1 MIRRLLTFLI
11 GLILVVVIAAII
23 IPFLIPESVYRDR
36 AQIAASENLGR
47 EVTLAGDVRL
57 SLLPNVQ
64 IQAHNVSIANEDGFG
79 DVPFAEM
86 AEMRVGVQLWPLLS
100 RTVVIEEFIL
110 IDPVIRLEQRGNRNN
125 WSFGPDDGAAAQA
138 QADAGFIRRPGALPF
153 EASLGDIR
161 IENGF
166 ISFADGTQT
175 REIEGLDLDIHMP
188 GLDDPLDITGALT
201 ADGENMTLDLHLGSV
216 RGFFEGEQVAARL
229 DLGGNLID
237 LGFDGNILEGED
249 VRYSGRLSSD
259 IPSIRALA
267 AFAGAP
273 LPPGAGLENFE
284 LSGNLSGGM
293 NAFTLDASNAGQ
305 NDHIR
310 LDDIS
315 GTGRFSVSLAGARPA
330 IDGTLNLPRL
340 DVTPYM
346 PAVPETETPS
356 GDVPAWSTERIDV
369 SALGLVDADLD
380 LTVGELTIQD
390 IEISDAALDVE
401 LVNSRLEANLTR
413 ISLYEGSG
421 QASFVANGRTAT
433 PSFSLFAD
441 LQSIA
446 ALPLLEAAAGFDRLS
461 GTGRLTIDLLTSG
474 HSQAELMNGLG
485 GTGGFA
491 FADGAIRGVNLAQAI
506 RGIESALTNRRLP
519 DGFGEQEETDFS
531 ALEGTFTVANGIATN
546 NDLIMLSPLVR
557 VDGAGTVGI
566 GGQTLDYRLRP
577 RAVASIEGQGGERDL
592 QGVVVP
598 ILISGTFNNPR
609 VGIDWDVVGRALL
622 QGAIQGAISG
632 EDPEDAIRNVL
643 GNALG
648 LGGTQPASDET
659 NPEGEPAEEDVDP
672 AERLLRDLFGRSSSQ
687 QDDEEEGTATGDGGR

>member
-1 MIRRLLTFLI
+1 MIRRLLTFLV
-11 GLILVVVIAAII
+11 GLILIVVIAAII

-47 EVTLAGDVRL
+47 EVSLAGDVSLR
-57 SLLPNVQ
+57 LLPSVQ
-64 IQAHNVSIANEDGFG
+64 IQARNVSIANEEGFG
-79 DVPFAEM
+79 DTAFAEM

-100 RTVVIEEFIL
+100 RNIVIDEFVL
-110 IDPVIRLEQRGNRNN
+110 VDPVIRLEQRGNRNN
-125 WSFGPDDGAAAQA
+125 WSLGPDTGV
-138 QADAGFIRRPGALPF
+138 DAPASSTEGFVRRPGALPF

-166 ISFADGTQT
+166 ISYINGAEA

-188 GLDDPLDITGALT
+188 GLDDPLDITGALR
-201 ADGENMTLDLHLGSV
+201 ADGETMTIGLQLGSV
-216 RGFFEGEQVAARL
+216 RGFFEGEEVAARL
-229 DLGGNLID
+229 NLGGDLID
-237 LGFDGNILEGED
+237 LAFDGNILEGED
-249 VRYSGRLSSD
+249 IRYSGRFSSD

-267 AFAGAP
+267 AFAGSPMPA
-273 LPPGAGLENFE
+273 GAGLENFT

-293 NAFTLDASNAGQ
+293 NAFTLDASNNSR

-315 GTGRFSVSLAGARPA
+315 GTGRFSVSLTGARPA
-330 IDGTLNLPRL
+330 IDGALNLPRL

-346 PAVPETETPS
+346 PVAPATQAAS
-356 GDVPAWSTERIDV
+356 RGVPAWSGERFDM
-369 SALGLVDADLD
+369 SALGLVEANLN
-380 LTVGELTIQD
+380 LAVGELTVQD

-413 ISLYEGSG
+413 ISLYDGSG
-421 QASFVANGRTAT
+421 RATFVANARTAT
-433 PSFSLFAD
+433 PSFRIFAD
-441 LQSIA
+441 LQSIS
-446 ALPLLEAAAGFDRLS
+446 ALPLLDAVAGFDRLS
-461 GTGRLTIDLLTSG
+461 GTGRLTVDLLTSG

-531 ALEGTFTVANGIATN
+531 ALEGTFTVTNGIATN
-546 NDLIMLSPLVR
+546 NNLVMLSPLVR
-557 VDGAGTVGI
+557 VDGAGTIGI
-566 GGQTLDYRLRP
+566 GQQTLNYRLRP

-598 ILISGTFNNPR
+598 IIISGTFNNPQI
-609 VGIDWDVVGRALL
+609 GIDWDVVGRALL
-622 QGAIQGAISG
+622 QGTIQRTISG

-648 LGGTQPASDET
+648 LGGSSQTSDET
-659 NPEGEPAEEDVDP
+659 TPEGEPPVEEIDP
-672 AERLLRDLFGRSSSQ
+672 AERLLRNLFGNRGTQ
-687 QDDEEEGTATGDGGR
+687 AEEEPAAGEGGR

>member
-57 SLLPNVQ
+57 SLMPNVQ

-293 NAFTLDASNAGQ
+293 NAFTLNASNAGQ

-380 LTVGELTIQD
+380 LTVGELTVQD

-491 FADGAIRGVNLAQAI
+491 FTDGAIRGVNLAQAI

-566 GGQTLDYRLRP
+566 GGQILDYRLRP

>member
-1 MIRRLLTFLI
+1 MIRRLLTFLV
-11 GLILVVVIAAII
+11 GLILIVVIAAII

-47 EVTLAGDVRL
+47 EVSLAGDVSLR
-57 SLLPNVQ
+57 LLPSVQ
-64 IQAHNVSIANEDGFG
+64 IQARNVSIANEEGFG
-79 DVPFAEM
+79 DTPFAEM

-100 RTVVIEEFIL
+100 RNIVIDEFVL
-110 IDPVIRLEQRGNRNN
+110 VDPVIRMEQRGNRNN
-125 WSFGPDDGAAAQA
+125 WSLGPDTG
-138 QADAGFIRRPGALPF
+138 ADAPSSSTEGFVRRPGALPF

-166 ISFADGTQT
+166 ISYIDGAEA

-188 GLDDPLDITGALT
+188 GLDDPLDITGALR
-201 ADGENMTLDLHLGSV
+201 ADGENMTIGLHLGSV
-216 RGFFEGEQVAARL
+216 RGFFEGEEVAARL
-229 DLGGNLID
+229 NLGGDLID
-237 LGFDGNILEGED
+237 LAFDGNILEGED
-249 VRYSGRLSSD
+249 IRYSGRFSSD

-267 AFAGAP
+267 AFAGSPMPA
-273 LPPGAGLENFE
+273 GAGLENFA
-284 LSGNLSGGM
+284 LSGNLSGSM
-293 NAFTLDASNAGQ
+293 NAFTLDASNSSR

-315 GTGRFSVSLAGARPA
+315 GTGRLTVSLTGPRPA
-330 IDGTLNLPRL
+330 IDGALSLSRL
-340 DVTPYM
+340 DVTPYLPVA
-346 PAVPETETPS
+346 PATQAAS
-356 GDVPAWSTERIDV
+356 GGVPAWSGERFDM
-369 SALGLVDADLD
+369 SALGLADASLD
-380 LTVGELTIQD
+380 LAVGELTVQD
-390 IEISDAALDVE
+390 IEISDAALEVE

-413 ISLYEGSG
+413 ISLYDGNG
-421 QASFVANGRTAT
+421 RATFVANARTAT
-433 PSFSLFAD
+433 PSFSIFAD
-441 LQSIA
+441 LQSIS
-446 ALPLLEAAAGFDRLS
+446 ALPLLDAAAGFDRLS

-546 NDLIMLSPLVR
+546 NNLVMLSPLVR
-557 VDGAGTVGI
+557 VDGAGTIGI
-566 GGQTLDYRLRP
+566 GQQTLNYRLRP

-598 ILISGTFNNPR
+598 IIISGTFNNPQI
-609 VGIDWDVVGRALL
+609 GIDWDVVGRALL
-622 QGAIQGAISG
+622 QGAIQGTISG
-632 EDPEDAIRNVL
+632 EEPEDAIRNVL

-648 LGGTQPASDET
+648 LGGSSQTSDET
-659 NPEGEPAEEDVDP
+659 TPEGETTVEEIDP
-672 AERLLRDLFGRSSSQ
+672 AERLLRNLFGNRGAQ
-687 QDDEEEGTATGDGGR
+687 AEEEESAAGDGGR